1 LAKSYLNLYSPIHK
15 AVSVTVVQHVV
26 TERYTQTADNTKQ
39 GSELVLNKDLKP
51 QQGVTDM

>member
-1 LAKSYLNLYSPIHK
+1 MAKSYLNLYSPIHK